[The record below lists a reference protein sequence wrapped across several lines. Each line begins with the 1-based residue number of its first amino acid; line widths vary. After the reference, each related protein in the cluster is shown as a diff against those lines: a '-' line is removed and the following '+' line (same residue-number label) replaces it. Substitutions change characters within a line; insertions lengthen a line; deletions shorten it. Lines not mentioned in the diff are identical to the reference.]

1 MTVRKLA
8 TFILTNIY
16 LVSILSTNHQA
27 ESSHN
32 ITALQESEF
41 FKLDSRSNNKSHS
54 MELPLSPNSGLSSRS
69 HHQAQ
74 SLATEN
80 ISMSS
85 SHHHLLM
92 ASQQA
97 QQQPNQLLASNAHN
111 GGQVHELP
119 PSSNAS
125 ISQL

>member
-1 MTVRKLA
+1 
-8 TFILTNIY
+8 
-16 LVSILSTNHQA
+16 
-27 ESSHN
+27 
-32 ITALQESEF
+32 
-41 FKLDSRSNNKSHS
+41 

-69 HHQAQ
+69 QHQAQ

-125 ISQL
+125 ICHVGMDPSTSSSLVDQHMLNVSDHPQTTLSQHVSPFMEIRNIKTFEKNLDF